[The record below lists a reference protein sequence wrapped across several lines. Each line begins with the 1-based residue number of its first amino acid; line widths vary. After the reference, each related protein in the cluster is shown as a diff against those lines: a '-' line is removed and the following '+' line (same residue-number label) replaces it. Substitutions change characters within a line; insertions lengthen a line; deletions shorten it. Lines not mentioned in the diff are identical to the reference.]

1 MAVGPCLPRGGA
13 EIEPLYLSVAAP
25 PPGLQRSELPMLLP
39 GGLGMTVSS
48 ELQKLPAAAPD
59 YGRPRKG
66 GLKAA
71 KWMKPRLMAEEES
84 SSRGRQQSD
93 TRWWTKLQEQLLCP
107 LSGFPIRLL
116 PYPPFKLRVDCS
128 KPGPHFLLDGKFLA
142 MKLIVDGRPGEG
154 IRDLETSDLLALDD
168 YIQRC
173 KLGPF
178 RPGTARALQQEIATA
193 KTESDRIRAVE
204 ELKKMQQRTKTK
216 LGKLRRIQDNRL
228 SQLKTDLKVHSTLD
242 RLPGQKQHEVN
253 EGQSGE
259 NASVE
264 WPPAEFLLEEPPHA
278 FLARELEKSG
288 AEVAGRFQL

>member
-1 MAVGPCLPRGGA
+1 MAVGPCLPRDGA
-13 EIEPLYLSVAAP
+13 DIQPLYLSVAAP
-25 PPGLQRSELPMLLP
+25 PPGLQRSGANELPMLLP

-48 ELQKLPAAAPD
+48 ELQKLPVATPD

-71 KWMKPRLMAEEES
+71 KWTKPRLMAEES
-84 SSRGRQQSD
+84 SGRGRQHAD

-154 IRDLETSDLLALDD
+154 IRDLESSDLLALDD

-178 RPGTARALQQEIATA
+178 RPGTARALQQEISTA
-193 KTESDRIRAVE
+193 KNESDRIRAVE
-204 ELKKMQQRTKTK
+204 ELKKMQQRTKTE

-228 SQLKTDLKVHSTLD
+228 SQLKTDLKVDSTLD

-253 EGQSGE
+253 EGHTGE

-264 WPPAEFLLEEPPHA
+264 WPPEEPPHA
-278 FLARELEKSG
+278 FLARELEKRG
-288 AEVAGRFQL
+288 AEVAGRLQL